1 MLGISSNISQIPYR
15 VIYPTIKG
23 LKAFFSFG
31 ASDKALDVVGKG
43 HSSFDGTND
52 YITTENPDF
61 TNTEDFT
68 VALWI
73 KTTDSSKQG
82 PLIGVPTDGS
92 GGYWAVKIKS
102 SGRVSMTFT
111 DGTNSINNLD
121 SGTSWNDGKWHHIAY
136 TVSRID
142 GCKHYRYEEGELT
155 QSRGSTSVTG
165 DLSST
170 SSLYIGANNG
180 TGNQDSFFNGDI
192 KNAAIWNR
200 VLSSDE
206 INSIMYKEYSELSVS
221 ELTDLKMWL
230 PLDSDSDTA
239 YSNAHSS
246 SYNGTNSGST
256 LVTDTYGLNSPIKPR
271 AFDNSPEVE
280 AEYVGSGSAS
290 MDGAADTIT
299 TVASSSIIT
308 GTNVSYTFWAKT
320 NDTDRTYL
328 IANQKGAGSTN
339 MSLSI
344 NANGGTETAGVIT
357 AFTWN
362 GLSHDNVVY
371 DGNVDDHK
379 WHHYA
384 FTTSSSAQK
393 LYLDGIEVASGT
405 NTFTNAASSD
415 LMTIGSLNNAD
426 YWLNGNIAQVGVW
439 SRVLKKS
446 DVNNIKNMSYED
458 FGNTETNGLVSY
470 WAMDANYLEDS
481 TEEATT
487 TSWSSGDFMTSA
499 YQEKTF
505 SGALTSGAVYLL
517 EIQTP
522 NYVSGT
528 YKINQAGAGEGTD
541 SGYPRST
548 GFTHIFRSSSS
559 SIQLKASNLGGVDS
573 DFIIS
578 LKKLKVEDKHGSNH
592 GGLY

>member
-73 KTTDSSKQG
+73 KTTDSAKQG

-142 GCKHYRYEEGELT
+142 GCKHLRYEEGELT

-170 SSLYIGANNG
+170 SSLYIGANDG
-180 TGNQDSFFNGDI
+180 TGNQDQFFNGDI

-280 AEYVGSGSAS
+280 AEYIGDGSAS
-290 MDGAADTIT
+290 FDGTDDYITIGDTSDLSFGDASEDSSFSVVAWIRMDDATKFRIIGKTAFDGSSLMEWLFTTDADDDLRLVLYDATTANYISQKTDAVLVTGQWYHVAATYNANEANTGIVLYVNGID
-299 TVASSSIIT
+299 VAST
-308 GTNVSYTFWAKT
+308 GSNSGSYTAMH
-320 NDTDRTYL
+320 
-328 IANQKGAGSTN
+328 ST
-339 MSLSI
+339 SASI
-344 NANGGTETAGVIT
+344 
-357 AFTWN
+357 
-362 GLSHDNVVY
+362 
-371 DGNVDDHK
+371 
-379 WHHYA
+379 
-384 FTTSSSAQK
+384 
-393 LYLDGIEVASGT
+393 
-405 NTFTNAASSD
+405 
-415 LMTIGSLNNAD
+415 TIGQARYLTSTTD
-426 YWLNGNIAQVGVW
+426 YSDGNIAQLGVW

-446 DVNNIKNMSYED
+446 DVNNIKNMTYED
-458 FGNTETNGLVSY
+458 FGNTEKNGLVSY
-470 WAMDANYLEDS
+470 WGLD
-481 TEEATT
+481 TET
-487 TSWSSGDFMTSA
+487 
-499 YQEKTF
+499 
-505 SGALTSGAVYLL
+505 
-517 EIQTP
+517 
-522 NYVSGT
+522 
-528 YKINQAGAGEGTD
+528 GTD
-541 SGYPRST
+541 GAIGASG
-548 GFTHIFRSSSS
+548 GI
-559 SIQLKASNLGGVDS
+559 KDS
-573 DFIIS
+573 
-578 LKKLKVEDKHGSNH
+578 HGSNH
-592 GGLY
+592 GTLV